1 MLTVDRVLRRVVAIA
16 VSTLGAAGALAAQAT
31 YQQPP
36 APIAQM
42 LDAPPVPA
50 VEPSPDGR
58 WLLILERPALPP
70 ITEVA
75 APMLRLAGDRVN
87 PQTTDDPRH
96 NTLTG
101 LRLQPVAG
109 GTERRIVLPS
119 GARIHHVWWS
129 RDSRR
134 IAMTVEQAGGGLTVW
149 VADAAGGAAR
159 QLSPLPL
166 NAAAGSPCAW
176 LPGDQGLL
184 CRFRATNAGQPPRP
198 AATPKGPTIEE
209 SNGHAVPNPTY
220 EDLLANADDEAMFD
234 YLYRSQLGRVSIAGH
249 VAMLGRPAVFVANVP
264 SPDGRYAL
272 VESLHRPYSYHVPR
286 SRFPNRME
294 IWDASTG
301 KVVAPIAD
309 VPLQESVPIS
319 FDAVPTGP
327 RHAGWRAD
335 QPAVLAWVE
344 AVDHGDPASPAVDG
358 ARDRIMQTAA
368 PFSSPPIVVASLGY
382 RSAEVIWARNDLA
395 LVTERWWKTRRS
407 RTWAVDPSH
416 VGGAP
421 RLIFDRSYEDRYG
434 DPGMFVTTEG
444 SFGQP
449 VLLTTSDGQSAYLSG
464 PGASPDGDRPFLDRI
479 DLTTAHT
486 ARLWRSAAP
495 YYEYVV
501 RILDPAG
508 QRVLTR
514 RESVKDVPQYFVREL
529 PDGSL
534 HQLTQFADPAPKFA
548 GVSKQLITY
557 TRADGVQLSATL
569 YLPAGYTPAQ
579 GALPFFLWAYPQEFK
594 TAAAAAQVVGSP
606 YAFVR
611 PTGASELFLVTQG
624 YGVLDGPTMPIV
636 GEGDHEPNDTY
647 VQQLVASAQAAIDKI
662 VTMGV
667 ADRDRIGVG
676 GHSYGAFMTANLLV
690 HSKLFKAGVA
700 RSGAYNRTLTP
711 FGFQA
716 EERLF
721 WQAEDTYMRMSPFT
735 YADSL
740 SAPLLLIHGEAD
752 DNTGTFPVQSE
763 RFYAALAGNGAVTRL
778 VLLPAEAHGYRA
790 RESIGHTLWEMVRWM
805 DTYVKAAPPPS
816 TSSKPTIN

>member
-1 MLTVDRVLRRVVAIA
+1 MV
-16 VSTLGAAGALAAQAT
+16 AGAVRRAAAFAVCVLSASRVAAAQAT

-58 WLLILERPALPP
+58 WLLVLERPALPA
-70 ITEVA
+70 IAEVA
-75 APMLRLAGDRVN
+75 APVLRLAGDRIN

-96 NTLTG
+96 STLTG
-101 LRLQPVAG
+101 LRVQPVAG
-109 GTERRIVLPS
+109 GPDRRIDLPA

-129 RDSRR
+129 ADARR
-134 IAMTVEQAGGGLTVW
+134 IAMSVQQGGGAGGLTIW
-149 VADAAGGAAR
+149 VADRETGAAH
-159 QLSPLPL
+159 QLTPRPL
-166 NAAAGSPCAW
+166 NAAAGPPCAW
-176 LPGDQGLL
+176 LPADQGLL
-184 CRFRATNAGQPPRP
+184 CRFRPANAGPEPRP
-198 AATPKGPTIEE
+198 AATPAGPTIEE
-209 SNGHAVPNPTY
+209 SNGRAVPNPTY
-220 EDLLANADDEAMFD
+220 EDLLANPDDEATFD
-234 YLYRSQLGRVSIAGH
+234 YFYLAQLGHVSLVGD
-249 VAMLGRPAVFVANVP
+249 VSPVGRPAVIVANAP
-264 SPDGRYAL
+264 SPDGRYVL

-286 SRFPNRME
+286 GRFPTRIE
-294 IWDASTG
+294 IWDTSTG
-301 KVVAPIAD
+301 MVVTQIAD
-309 VPLQESVPIS
+309 LPLQESVPIS

-327 RHAGWRAD
+327 RHVAWRAD

-344 AVDHGDPASPAVDG
+344 AVDNGDPSSPMVAG
-358 ARDRIMQTAA
+358 SRDRIMQTGA
-368 PFSSPPIVVASLGY
+368 PFSSQPAIVASLSY
-382 RSAEVIWARNDLA
+382 RASDVMWARSDFA
-395 LVTERWWKTRRS
+395 LVTERWWKTRRT
-407 RTWAVDPSH
+407 RTWAVDPST

-434 DPGMFVTTEG
+434 DPGMFATTAG
-444 SFGQP
+444 PFGRP
-449 VLLTTSDGQSAYLSG
+449 VLLTTQDGHSAYLAG
-464 PGASPDGDRPFLDRI
+464 AGASADGDRPFLDRI
-479 DLTTAHT
+479 DLETTKT
-486 ARLWRSAAP
+486 TRLWRSAAP
-495 YYEYVV
+495 YYESVV
-501 RILDPAG
+501 RVLDPAG
-508 QRVLTR
+508 HRVLAR
-514 RESVKDVPQYFVREL
+514 RESVHDVPQYFVREL
-529 PDGSL
+529 PAGTL
-534 HQLTQFADPAPKFA
+534 TQLTHFTDPAPEFA

-557 TRADGVQLSATL
+557 TRSDGVQLSATL
-569 YLPAGYTPAQ
+569 YLPAGYTAAKGP
-579 GALPFFLWAYPQEFK
+579 LPFFLWAYPQEFK

-662 VTMGV
+662 VSMGV
-667 ADRDRIGVG
+667 ADRARVGIG

-690 HSKLFKAGVA
+690 HSKLFRAGIA

-721 WQAEDTYMRMSPFT
+721 WQARDTYMSMSPFT

-752 DNTGTFPVQSE
+752 DNTGTFPIQSE
-763 RFYAALAGNGAVTRL
+763 RFYAALAGNGGVTRL

-790 RESIGHTLWEMVRWM
+790 RESVGHTLWEMVRWM
-805 DTYVKAAPPPS
+805 DLYVKAAPS
-816 TSSKPTIN
+816 AATSSKPTIN